1 MKRNFE
7 KLENGPFDLLVIG
20 GGITGAWTAY
30 DAARRGLKV
39 ALVEKNDWASGT
51 SMSSSKMIHG
61 GLRYL
66 ENYEFGLVRHSLKER
81 KKLAKLA
88 PHAVQAVRFCV
99 PVYKGDS
106 ANRTLLKAGFT
117 LYDLLAG
124 RKSPVK
130 GHQRFS
136 RKSFIKNFPHIRSE
150 NLLGGFTYGDGQE
163 DDARFTL
170 EVVDGACEWGVAAV
184 NHATASQLLFAGEQ
198 VTGAVIQDN
207 LSGKQITVKAD
218 VVVNAAGPW
227 AELLMG
233 DKPRSHSRLVKGS
246 HLVMPALPVGEGMLI
261 TSPVDGRVIFLIPW
275 LGHTILGTTD
285 SDYSGHPDDLEVTDE
300 EVGYLLG
307 LANRALGEDYWQ
319 ASDICGKYA
328 GVRTLAHEEGKS
340 ASKVS
345 REWELTEPKTNLFT
359 PVGGKYTTARDDAS
373 SIVDHVANLLNKG
386 LKASTTGTRPFPWAP
401 LCGGK
406 EGYPAWAQQRIAN
419 AMALGVDKEVAD
431 LIPQRHGCFTESLL
445 DVVRQRPELAKRIH
459 PRAPFC
465 WAELLYSVRKEMA
478 QTLDDLLRRRVPLML
493 LVPQDEMP
501 LEELEA
507 FARHEFGWSETD
519 LVDRFTLHF
528 Q

>member
-1 MKRNFE
+1 MKRDFS
-7 KLENGPFDLLVIG
+7 KLNNGPFDLLVVG

-88 PHAVQAVRFCV
+88 PHAVQSVRFCV
-99 PVYKGDS
+99 PVYKGDA
-106 ANRTLLKAGFT
+106 ANRALLKAGFT

-130 GHQRFS
+130 GHQRFT
-136 RKSFIKNFPHIRSE
+136 RKSFIKHFPHIRSD

-170 EVVDGACEWGVAAV
+170 EIVDGACEWGVATV
-184 NHATASQLLFAGEQ
+184 NHATATELLFDGEQ
-198 VTGAVIQDN
+198 VIGALIQDN
-207 LSGKQITVKAD
+207 LSGQEIKLEASA
-218 VVVNAAGPW
+218 VVNASGPW
-227 AELLMG
+227 AELLLS

-261 TSPVDGRVIFLIPW
+261 TSPDDGRVVFLIPW
-275 LGHTILGTTD
+275 LGQTILGTTD
-285 SDYSGHPDDLEVTDE
+285 SNYSGHPDDLKVTEDEVE
-300 EVGYLLG
+300 YLLG
-307 LANRALGEDYWQ
+307 LANRALGKDYWTRN
-319 ASDICGKYA
+319 DICGKYA
-328 GVRTLAHEEGKS
+328 GVRTLAHEDGKS
-340 ASKVS
+340 ASKIS
-345 REWELTEPKTNLFT
+345 REWELTEPKINLFT
-359 PVGGKYTTARDDAS
+359 PVGGKFTTARDDAG
-373 SIVDHVANLLNKG
+373 SIVDHVANTLNKG
-386 LKASTTGTRPFPWAP
+386 LKASTTGIRPFPWAP

-406 EGYPAWAQQRIAN
+406 NGYPAWAQQRIAN
-419 AMALGVDKEVAD
+419 AMALGLDEESAK
-431 LIPQRHGCFTESLL
+431 LMPQRHGCLTESLL
-445 DVVRQRPELAKRIH
+445 ELVRHRPELAKRIH

-465 WAELLYSVRKEMA
+465 WAELVFAVRKEMA
-478 QTLDDLLRRRVPLML
+478 ETLDDLLRRRVPLTL
-493 LVPQDEMP
+493 LVPEAELPLDEI
-501 LEELEA
+501 EA
-507 FARHEFGWSETD
+507 FALSEFGWARNGPI
-519 LVDRFTLHF
+519 DRFSLRY